1 MPIVFLENDD
11 SLSRNVVDLL
21 PPPVEVR
28 PGRAAASERGWL
40 GRASALVIGPGPT
53 DPGRA
58 GLLDVVREAAARRV
72 PTLGIC
78 LGHQAIGMAFGARLV
93 RVPPV
98 HGKTST
104 VRFVPSRSFPG
115 IVGEHEV
122 MRYHS
127 LAVNELPEA
136 LRAVATTAD
145 GIVMALE
152 HVALPLAGLQFH
164 PDSYASPTG
173 RAIVGAFLAGRT

>member
-1 MPIVFLENDD
+1 MRTVFLENDD
-11 SLSRNVVDLL
+11 SFSWNVVDLL
-21 PPPVEVR
+21 RGPVEVR
-28 PGRAAASERGWL
+28 PGRAAAAERGWL
-40 GRASALVIGPGPT
+40 AHAAALVIGPGPT

-98 HGKTST
+98 HGKASR
-104 VRFVPSRSFPG
+104 VRFGPSRSFPG
-115 IVGEHEV
+115 IAGAHEV

-127 LAVNELPEA
+127 LALDALPGA
-136 LRAVATTAD
+136 LRAVATTSD

-152 HVALPLAGLQFH
+152 HVELPLAGLQFH

-173 RAIVGAFLAGRT
+173 RAIVDAFFAGLS